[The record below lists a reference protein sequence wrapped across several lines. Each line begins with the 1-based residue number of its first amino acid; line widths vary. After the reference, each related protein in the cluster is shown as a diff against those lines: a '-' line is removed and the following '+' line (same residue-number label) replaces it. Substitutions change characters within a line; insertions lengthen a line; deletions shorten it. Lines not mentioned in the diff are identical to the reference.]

1 MIFWEGNRELL
12 DLVLLLFIREQP
24 IGVWNDYKLG
34 KVFVSTDFLPDTPF
48 IFSMSVDD
56 NKPNVM
62 MIKALKKYK
71 FWRTF
76 LDNFSLRYRLF

>member
-1 MIFWEGNRELL
+1 M
-12 DLVLLLFIREQP
+12 
-24 IGVWNDYKLG
+24 G

-56 NKPNVM
+56 NKPNIM

-76 LDNFSLRYRLF
+76 LDNFSLGVVFFESQKIKFNFMELLRIIKSM